1 MKQISALIMVKEK
14 EPGLL
19 SIAGNREKSLVP
31 VFDGKKIIDFY
42 LSLLLTNGF
51 HRVTVVTDREHTGMK
66 DYLVFAY
73 NSHRIK
79 VISDPD
85 ILRAAVNLLKTRKNE
100 CVLLLRA
107 DHIFVPD
114 WENVRRTLLDLPP
127 DNYEIQST
135 ERESIGFLLH
145 ETRNLQ
151 GLRGKYARTGQKDSR
166 IDGAWE
172 YITGL
177 LRPISKK
184 HTLKSLCLAVRTV
197 VDYYKAHFRFLDRIE
212 ELIPFLPMYPDF
224 GNEEPATITGTGYVR
239 NSKLSSSAVV
249 EGFVEHSILFSH
261 VRVGKNARIVN
272 SIVMENNFIGN
283 GALVYNSILCDGTEI
298 FSRVTP
304 NIGEDVKIGEDD
316 MRGAN
321 TQYPEYLYGGITL
334 IGQNV
339 EIPRGF
345 RISRNCYIGS
355 DVGKSVLKGI
365 DRVKMGDT
373 ILQQ

>member
-42 LSLLLTNGF
+42 LSLLITNGF
-51 HRVTVVTDREHTGMK
+51 HRVTVVTDREHTRMK
-66 DYLVFAY
+66 DYLIFAY
-73 NSHRIK
+73 NTHRIK

-85 ILRAAVNLLKTRKNE
+85 VLRTAVNLLKTRKNE

-114 WENVRRTLLDLPP
+114 WESVRKTLLDLPP
-127 DNYEIQST
+127 ENYEIQST
-135 ERESIGFLLH
+135 DRESIGFLLH
-145 ETRNLQ
+145 DSRKLQ
-151 GLRGKYARTGQKDSR
+151 ELRGKHARTVQKDSR

-172 YITGL
+172 HITGW
-177 LRPISKK
+177 LRPFSKK

-197 VDYYKAHFRFLDRIE
+197 VDYYRAHFRFLDRIE
-212 ELIPFLPMYPDF
+212 ELIPILPMYPNFDD
-224 GNEEPATITGTGYVR
+224 EEPARITGTGYVR

-283 GALVYNSILCDGTEI
+283 GALIYNSILCDGNEL

-304 NIGEDVKIGEDD
+304 NIGEDVRIGEDD

-321 TQYPEYLYGGITL
+321 TRYPEYIHGGITL

-339 EIPRGF
+339 EIPKGF

-355 DVGKSVLKGI
+355 EVGKSVLKGI
-365 DRVKMGDT
+365 EKVKAGDT
-373 ILQQ
+373 ILQS